1 MKDKLIINHS
11 NMTITLASDI
21 VIPPNSSVKITME
34 QYYDICNSPTFI
46 NYIQIGY
53 IVCYDTT
60 LPKTLAMAELT
71 EETIQDNRLNTA
83 KSNTIIKEDNT
94 TNNVNVSVSET
105 KDNVDVIEVKKETVE
120 TAETEPKIET
130 EKVEEVVKPKTAT
143 PKKRGGRKKKSV
155 SK

>member
-1 MKDKLIINHS
+1 MKGKLIINHS
-11 NMTITLASDI
+11 SMTITLASDI
-21 VIPPNSSVKITME
+21 VIPPNSSIKITMA
-34 QYYDICNSPTFI
+34 QYYEIYNSPTFI
-46 NYIQIGY
+46 NYLQIGY

-60 LPKTLAMAELT
+60 LPKKVEKV

-105 KDNVDVIEVKKETVE
+105 KDNTNVAKVKEEVVKTVE
-120 TAETEPKIET
+120 PEPKAET
-130 EKVEEVVKPKTAT
+130 EKVEETVKPKTT
-143 PKKRGGRKKKSV
+143 PKKRSGRKKKTA